1 MKIIIYDTL
10 FMKGMIRVEQKTLWK
25 LFEHTGNIQA
35 YLYYKN
41 IEHAISAKVK
51 GDLEGL
57 KKQISLR

>member
-1 MKIIIYDTL
+1 
-10 FMKGMIRVEQKTLWK
+10 MIRVEQKTLWK

-41 IEHAISAKVK
+41 IERAISNKVK
-51 GDLEGL
+51 GDLKGS